1 MKVVVLGGGSTG
13 EHFVGALRRFDDE
26 AQITIVESR
35 LVGGECSY
43 FACMPTKTM
52 LRATELGSS
61 LDRAPGLHGER
72 PEPDGVWSW
81 RDWMTNDWDDAGQLH
96 YLEEWRCRLVRGE
109 GRVAR
114 PGVVEVDGQELAYD
128 RLVLATG
135 SRPAIPPIDGLDSV
149 DYWTNREAT
158 RTHKVPQSLAV
169 MGGGPVGTELAQFFS
184 RMGSRVTVVER
195 GERLLGRFHP
205 DAGELLAELFR
216 EEGIGVR
223 IGVGIERAER
233 WAGSVAGEAGDARR
247 KTAAPPAPPGIRLHL
262 SDGSTLE
269 TERLLIAT
277 GRRPN
282 VERLGLDELGVKI
295 SGRGVEVDERLRA
308 ADDVWAIG
316 DVTGIAQFTHVGK
329 YQARV
334 AAADM
339 TRRRAKADYRAI
351 PAGIFTDPEVA
362 AVGRSDGEDLVST
375 RIELG
380 KLPRLSTYEKPARD
394 GFVRVFADPRQGVLV
409 GAVCVGPQAAEWL
422 GQFTLAIR
430 AAVPIETLL
439 DTIQP
444 YPTFSEGVF
453 YALQELQG
461 QLS

>member
-1 MKVVVLGGGSTG
+1 VKVVVLGGGSTG

-26 AQITIVESR
+26 AQITLVESR

-52 LRATELGSS
+52 LRTTELGLS
-61 LDRAPGLHGER
+61 LERAPGLHSQR

-81 RDWMTNDWDDAGQLH
+81 RDWMTSDWDDAGQLH
-96 YLEEWRCRLVRGE
+96 YLEEWNCRLVRGE

-114 PGVVEVDGQELAYD
+114 PGIVEVDGQELAYD

-149 DYWTNREAT
+149 EYWTNREAT
-158 RTHKVPQSLAV
+158 RTHKIPQSLVV
-169 MGGGPVGTELAQFFS
+169 MGGGPVGCELAQFFS
-184 RMGSRVTVVER
+184 RMGSEVTLVER
-195 GERLLGRFHP
+195 GEQLLGRVHP
-205 DAGELLAELFR
+205 DAGQLLGELFR
-216 EEGIGVR
+216 EEGIDVR
-223 IGVGIERAER
+223 IGVGIEKAE
-233 WAGSVAGEAGDARR
+233 
-247 KTAAPPAPPGIRLHL
+247 PGVQLHL
-262 SDGSTLE
+262 SDGSTIE

-282 VERLGLDELGVKI
+282 VERLGLDELGVQI

-308 ADDVWAIG
+308 AENVWAIG
-316 DVTGIAQFTHVGK
+316 DVTGVAQFTHVGK

-339 TRRRAKADYRAI
+339 ANRRAKADYRAI

-362 AVGRSDGEDLVST
+362 TVGRTAGEGLASARVP
-375 RIELG
+375 LG
-380 KLPRLSTYEKPARD
+380 SLPRLSTYERPKRE
-394 GFVRVFADPRQGVLV
+394 GFVRVFADPRQRVLV
-409 GAVCVGPQAAEWL
+409 GAVSVGPQAAEWL

-430 AAVPIETLL
+430 AEVPVETLL

-453 YALQELQG
+453 YALQALRDELD
-461 QLS
+461 

>member
-26 AQITIVESR
+26 AQITLVESR

-52 LRATELGSS
+52 LRATELGAS
-61 LDRAPGLHGER
+61 LERAPGLRGER

-81 RDWMTNDWDDAGQLH
+81 RDWMTSDWDDAGQLH
-96 YLEEWRCRLVRGE
+96 YLEEWNCRLVRGE

-114 PGVVEVDGQELAYD
+114 PGVVEVDGQELVYD

-135 SRPAIPPIDGLDSV
+135 SRPAIPSIDGLDSV
-149 DYWTNREAT
+149 EYWTNREAT
-158 RTHKVPQSLAV
+158 RTHRVPQSLVV
-169 MGGGPVGTELAQFFS
+169 MGGGPVGAELAQFFS
-184 RMGSRVTVVER
+184 RMGSQVTIVER
-195 GERLLGRFHP
+195 GDHLLGRVHS

-216 EEGIGVR
+216 EEGIDVR
-223 IGVGIERAER
+223 VGVGIERAE
-233 WAGSVAGEAGDARR
+233 
-247 KTAAPPAPPGIRLHL
+247 PGIRLHL
-262 SDGSTLE
+262 SDGSTLDA
-269 TERLLIAT
+269 ERLLIAT

-282 VERLGLDELGVKI
+282 VERLGLEDLGVKT
-295 SGRGVEVDERLRA
+295 SARGVEVDERLRA

-316 DVTGIAQFTHVGK
+316 DVTGVAQFTHVGK

-339 TRRRAKADYRAI
+339 ANRRAKADYRAI

-362 AVGRSDGEDLVST
+362 TVGRTEGDGLVSV
-375 RIELG
+375 RVPLG
-380 KLPRLSTYEKPARD
+380 SLPRLATYERPKRD
-394 GFVRVFADPRQGVLV
+394 GLVRVFADPRQRVLV

-430 AAVPIETLL
+430 AEVPVETLL

-461 QLS
+461 ELS

>member
-1 MKVVVLGGGSTG
+1 VKVVVLGGGSTG
-13 EHFVGALRRFDDE
+13 EHFVGALRRLDDE
-26 AQITIVESR
+26 AEITLVESR

-52 LRATELGSS
+52 LRTTELGAS
-61 LDRAPGLHGER
+61 LERAPGLTGQR
-72 PEPDGVWSW
+72 PEAEGVWSW
-81 RDWMTNDWDDAGQLH
+81 RDWMTSDWEDDGQLH

-109 GRVAR
+109 GCVVQ
-114 PGVVEVDGQELAYD
+114 PGVVEVDGQELPYD

-149 DYWTNREAT
+149 EYWTNREAT
-158 RTHKVPQSLAV
+158 RTHKIPQSLVV
-169 MGGGPVGTELAQFFS
+169 MGGGPVGAELTQFFS
-184 RMGSRVTVVER
+184 RMGSRVTIVER
-195 GERLLGRFHP
+195 GEHLLGRVHP
-205 DAGELLAELFR
+205 DAGDLLAQLFQ
-216 EEGIGVR
+216 EEGIDVR
-223 IGVGIERAER
+223 VGVGVERVE
-233 WAGSVAGEAGDARR
+233 
-247 KTAAPPAPPGIRLHL
+247 PGIRVQL

-269 TERLLIAT
+269 AERLLVAT

-282 VERLGLDELGVKI
+282 VERLGLDELGVKV
-295 SGRGVEVDERLRA
+295 SSRGIEVDERLRA

-339 TRRRAKADYRAI
+339 ARRRAKADYRAI

-362 AVGRSDGEDLVST
+362 TVGRTDGEGLVSA

-380 KLPRLSTYEKPARD
+380 ALPRLTTYERPKRD
-394 GFVRVFADPRQGVLV
+394 GLVRVFADPRQGVLV

-430 AAVPIETLL
+430 AEVPVETLL

-453 YALQELQG
+453 YALQALQDELG
-461 QLS
+461 

>member
-1 MKVVVLGGGSTG
+1 VKVVVLGGGSTG

-26 AQITIVESR
+26 AQITLVESR
-35 LVGGECSY
+35 LVGGECSF

-61 LDRAPGLHGER
+61 LDRAPGLRGKR
-72 PEPDGVWSW
+72 PEADGVWSW
-81 RDWMTNDWDDAGQLH
+81 RDWMTSDWDDSGQLR

-114 PGVVEVDGQELAYD
+114 PGVVEVDGQELEYE

-135 SRPAIPPIDGLDSV
+135 SRPAIPPIDGLESV
-149 DYWTNREAT
+149 EYWTNREAA
-158 RTHKVPQSLAV
+158 RTHKVPQSLVV
-169 MGGGPVGTELAQFFS
+169 MGGGPVGAELAQFFA
-184 RMGSRVTVVER
+184 RMGSQVTIVER
-195 GERLLGRFHP
+195 GEHLLGRVHP

-216 EEGIGVR
+216 EEGIDVR
-223 IGVGIERAER
+223 IGVGIERVE
-233 WAGSVAGEAGDARR
+233 
-247 KTAAPPAPPGIRLHL
+247 PGIQFAL

-269 TERLLIAT
+269 AERLLVAT

-282 VERLGLDELGVKI
+282 VERLGLEELGVTV
-295 SGRGVEVDERLRA
+295 SGRGIEVDERLRA
-308 ADDVWAIG
+308 AENVWAIG
-316 DVTGIAQFTHVGK
+316 DVTGVAQFTHVGK

-334 AAADM
+334 AAADVA
-339 TRRRAKADYRAI
+339 RRRAKADYRAI
-351 PAGIFTDPEVA
+351 PAGIFTDPEVST
-362 AVGRSDGEDLVST
+362 VGRTDGDDLVSA
-375 RIELG
+375 RIALG
-380 KLPRLSTYEKPARD
+380 SLPRLSTYEKPARD
-394 GFVRVFADPRQGVLV
+394 GFVRVFADPQQRVLA

-430 AAVPIETLL
+430 AAVPVETLL

-461 QLS
+461 VLS

>member
-26 AQITIVESR
+26 AQITLVESR

-52 LRATELGSS
+52 LRTTELGAS
-61 LDRAPGLHGER
+61 LERAPGLHGQR

-81 RDWMTNDWDDAGQLH
+81 RDWMTSDWDDSGQLH
-96 YLEEWRCRLVRGE
+96 YLEDWNCRLVRGE

-149 DYWTNREAT
+149 EYWTNREAT
-158 RTHKVPQSLAV
+158 RTHKIPRSLAV
-169 MGGGPVGTELAQFFS
+169 MGGGPVGAELAQFFS
-184 RMGSRVTVVER
+184 RMGSQVTLVER
-195 GERLLGRFHP
+195 GDRLLGRVHP
-205 DAGELLAELFR
+205 DAGKLMAELFR
-216 EEGIGVR
+216 EEGIDVR
-223 IGVGIERAER
+223 IGVGIERAE
-233 WAGSVAGEAGDARR
+233 
-247 KTAAPPAPPGIRLHL
+247 PGVLLHL

-282 VERLGLDELGVKI
+282 VERLGLDQLGVQI

-308 ADDVWAIG
+308 AEDVWAIG
-316 DVTGIAQFTHVGK
+316 DVTGVAQFTHVGK
-329 YQARV
+329 YQARI

-339 TRRRAKADYRAI
+339 ANRRAKADYRAI

-362 AVGRSDGEDLVST
+362 TVGRTDGDDLVSA

-380 KLPRLSTYEKPARD
+380 SLPRLTTYEKPKRD

-430 AAVPIETLL
+430 AAVPVETIV

-453 YALQELQG
+453 FAMQELQG
-461 QLS
+461 SLS

>member
-26 AQITIVESR
+26 AQVTLVESR

-52 LRATELGSS
+52 LRATELGTS
-61 LDRAPGLHGER
+61 LERAPGLHRLR

-81 RDWMTNDWDDAGQLH
+81 RDWMTSDWDDAGQLH
-96 YLEEWRCRLVRGE
+96 YLEEWRCRLVRGD
-109 GRVAR
+109 GRVVR
-114 PGVVEVDGQELAYD
+114 PGVVEVDGQELPYD

-135 SRPAIPPIDGLDSV
+135 SRPAIPPIEGLDSV
-149 DYWTNREAT
+149 EYWTNRDAT
-158 RTHKVPQSLAV
+158 RTHRVPQSLVV
-169 MGGGPVGTELAQFFS
+169 MGGGPVGAELTQFFS
-184 RMGSRVTVVER
+184 RMGSEVTIVER
-195 GERLLGRFHP
+195 GKYLLGRVHP
-205 DAGELLAELFR
+205 DAGGLLAELFR
-216 EEGIGVR
+216 EEGIDVR
-223 IGVGIERAER
+223 LGVGIEKVE
-233 WAGSVAGEAGDARR
+233 
-247 KTAAPPAPPGIRLHL
+247 PGVKLQL

-269 TERLLIAT
+269 AERLLVAT

-282 VERLGLDELGVKI
+282 VERLGLDELGVKT
-295 SGRGVEVDERLRA
+295 SPRGIEVDERLRA
-308 ADDVWAIG
+308 DGAENVWAIG
-316 DVTGIAQFTHVGK
+316 DVTGVAQFTHVGK
-329 YQARV
+329 YQARI
-334 AAADM
+334 AAADIAN
-339 TRRRAKADYRAI
+339 RRAKADYRAI

-362 AVGRSDGEDLVST
+362 SVGRTDGDGLVSA
-375 RIELG
+375 RVPLSS
-380 KLPRLSTYEKPARD
+380 LPRLSTYEKPARD
-394 GFVRVFADPRQGVLV
+394 GFVRVFADPRQQVLV

-430 AAVPIETLL
+430 AEVKVETLL

>member
-1 MKVVVLGGGSTG
+1 VKVVVLGGGSTG

-26 AQITIVESR
+26 AQITLVEGR

-52 LRATELGSS
+52 LRTTELGAS
-61 LDRAPGLHGER
+61 LERAPGLHGER
-72 PEPDGVWSW
+72 PDPEGVWSW
-81 RDWMTNDWDDAGQLH
+81 RDWMTSDWDDAGQLH
-96 YLEEWRCRLVRGE
+96 YLEEWNCRLVRGE

-114 PGVVEVDGQELAYD
+114 PGLVEVDGQELPYD

-135 SRPAIPPIDGLDSV
+135 SRPMIPPIEGLDSV
-149 DYWTNREAT
+149 EYWTNREAT
-158 RTHKVPQSLAV
+158 RTHRVPQSLVV
-169 MGGGPVGTELAQFFS
+169 MGGGPVGSELAQFFS
-184 RMGSRVTVVER
+184 RMGSRVTIVER
-195 GERLLGRFHP
+195 GEHLLGRVHP
-205 DAGELLAELFR
+205 DAGELLAGLFR
-216 EEGIGVR
+216 EEEIDVR
-223 IGVGIERAER
+223 LGVGIERVE
-233 WAGSVAGEAGDARR
+233 
-247 KTAAPPAPPGIRLHL
+247 PGIRLQL
-262 SDGSTLE
+262 SDDSTLE
-269 TERLLIAT
+269 AERLLVAA

-282 VERLGLDELGVKI
+282 VERLGLEELGVRT
-295 SGRGVEVDERLRA
+295 STRGIEVDERLRA

-316 DVTGIAQFTHVGK
+316 DVTGVAQFTHVGK

-339 TRRRAKADYRAI
+339 ANRRAKADYRAV

-362 AVGRSDGEDLVST
+362 TVGRTDGEGFVSA
-375 RIELG
+375 RVPLG
-380 KLPRLSTYEKPARD
+380 SLPRLSTYERPKRD
-394 GFVRVFADPRQGVLV
+394 GLVRVFADPRKRVLV

-430 AAVPIETLL
+430 AEVPVDTLL

-453 YALQELQG
+453 YALQALQDEL
-461 QLS
+461 S

>member
-1 MKVVVLGGGSTG
+1 M
-13 EHFVGALRRFDDE
+13 
-26 AQITIVESR
+26 
-35 LVGGECSY
+35 
-43 FACMPTKTM
+43 
-52 LRATELGSS
+52 
-61 LDRAPGLHGER
+61 
-72 PEPDGVWSW
+72 
-81 RDWMTNDWDDAGQLH
+81 
-96 YLEEWRCRLVRGE
+96 
-109 GRVAR
+109 
-114 PGVVEVDGQELAYD
+114 
-128 RLVLATG
+128 
-135 SRPAIPPIDGLDSV
+135 
-149 DYWTNREAT
+149 
-158 RTHKVPQSLAV
+158 
-169 MGGGPVGTELAQFFS
+169 
-184 RMGSRVTVVER
+184 
-195 GERLLGRFHP
+195 
-205 DAGELLAELFR
+205 
-216 EEGIGVR
+216 
-223 IGVGIERAER
+223 
-233 WAGSVAGEAGDARR
+233 
-247 KTAAPPAPPGIRLHL
+247 
-262 SDGSTLE
+262 
-269 TERLLIAT
+269 
-277 GRRPN
+277 
-282 VERLGLDELGVKI
+282 
-295 SGRGVEVDERLRA
+295 DERLRA

>member
-26 AQITIVESR
+26 AEVTLVESR

-52 LRATELGSS
+52 LRTTELGAS
-61 LDRAPGLHGER
+61 LDRAPGLHAER
-72 PEPDGVWSW
+72 PDPEGVWSW
-81 RDWMTNDWDDAGQLH
+81 RDWMTSDWDDAGQLH

-109 GRVAR
+109 GRVVR
-114 PGVVEVDGQELAYD
+114 PGVVDVDGQELPYD

-149 DYWTNREAT
+149 EYWTNRDAT
-158 RTHKVPQSLAV
+158 RTHKVPKSLVV
-169 MGGGPVGTELAQFFS
+169 MGGGPVGAELAQFFS
-184 RMGSRVTVVER
+184 RMGSQVTIVER
-195 GERLLGRFHP
+195 GEHLLGRVHS
-205 DAGELLAELFR
+205 DAGELMAEHFR
-216 EEGIGVR
+216 EEGIDVLL
-223 IGVGIERAER
+223 GVGIERAE
-233 WAGSVAGEAGDARR
+233 
-247 KTAAPPAPPGIRLHL
+247 PGIKLHL
-262 SDGSTLE
+262 SDGATLE
-269 TERLLIAT
+269 TERLLVAT

-282 VERLGLDELGVKI
+282 VERLGLEGLGVKT
-295 SGRGVEVDERLRA
+295 SARGVEVDERLRA
-308 ADDVWAIG
+308 AGADDVWAIG
-316 DVTGIAQFTHVGK
+316 DITGVAQFTHVGK

-339 TRRRAKADYRAI
+339 AGRRAKADYRAI

-362 AVGRSDGEDLVST
+362 TVGRTEGDELVSA
-375 RIELG
+375 RVPLSS
-380 KLPRLSTYEKPARD
+380 LPRLSTYERPKRE
-394 GFVRVFADPRQGVLV
+394 GFIRVFADPRQRVLV
-409 GAVCVGPQAAEWL
+409 GAVSVGPQAAEWL

-430 AAVPIETLL
+430 AEVKVETLL

-461 QLS
+461 ELS

>member
-1 MKVVVLGGGSTG
+1 
-13 EHFVGALRRFDDE
+13 
-26 AQITIVESR
+26 
-35 LVGGECSY
+35 
-43 FACMPTKTM
+43 
-52 LRATELGSS
+52 
-61 LDRAPGLHGER
+61 
-72 PEPDGVWSW
+72 
-81 RDWMTNDWDDAGQLH
+81 MTNDWDDAGQLH

-135 SRPAIPPIDGLDSV
+135 SRPAIPPIEGLDSV
-149 DYWTNREAT
+149 EYWTNREAT
-158 RTHKVPQSLAV
+158 RTHKLPQSLVV
-169 MGGGPVGTELAQFFS
+169 MGGGPVGAELAQFFS
-184 RMGSRVTVVER
+184 RMGTQVTIVER
-195 GERLLGRFHP
+195 GERLLGRVHG
-205 DAGELLAELFR
+205 DAGDLMAEIFR
-216 EEGIGVR
+216 EEGIDVR
-223 IGVGIERAER
+223 VGVGIERVES
-233 WAGSVAGEAGDARR
+233 GV
-247 KTAAPPAPPGIRLHL
+247 KVHL

-282 VERLGLDELGVKI
+282 VERLGLEQLGTKI
-295 SGRGVEVDERLRA
+295 SRRGVDVDERLRA
-308 ADDVWAIG
+308 AENVWAIG
-316 DVTGIAQFTHVGK
+316 DVTGVAQFTHVGK

-339 TRRRAKADYRAI
+339 AKRRAKADYRAI

-362 AVGRSDGEDLVST
+362 MVGRSDGEDLVST

-430 AAVPIETLL
+430 SATPIDVLL

-444 YPTFSEGVF
+444 YPTFSEAIF
-453 YALQELQG
+453 LCLREL
-461 QLS
+461 